1 MGKLLPQI
9 FIVGTDLYSGK
20 KPNFVDFIKKVS
32 KVDSKRN
39 DQVNNVLLK
48 ETEINEYNIE
58 DINNSMDNLEN
69 LEQGIVQ
76 GYNGEYVETEIGKIL
91 YENNVSEINIHE
103 HEYEIEKQINHYRH
117 SNELITDEKILIQLI
132 SNLFINKIKDGD
144 KYNELSRL
152 KNVDAQNF
160 YAMFLSWKIKNTPFK
175 LIIRNFLNYWD
186 SIPENTERELVFVG
200 KWGDE
205 TFGNSHRQHWVN
217 INKKTRSEKI
227 NIAIV
232 RIKEED
238 DFLDYQIFKFIE
250 VLNEINLIDEE
261 FYLKLKYG
269 TINKKVISLVNDGFS
284 RSLSE
289 LIISKYNNY
298 FTLSESGD
306 ITLSKKIIKAMMNN
320 NESEILMLDTIIQ
333 NVFNL

>member
-58 DINNSMDNLEN
+58 DFNNSMDNLEN

-160 YAMFLSWKIKNTPFK
+160 YAMFLSWKI
-175 LIIRNFLNYWD
+175 
-186 SIPENTERELVFVG
+186 
-200 KWGDE
+200 
-205 TFGNSHRQHWVN
+205 
-217 INKKTRSEKI
+217 
-227 NIAIV
+227 
-232 RIKEED
+232 
-238 DFLDYQIFKFIE
+238 
-250 VLNEINLIDEE
+250 
-261 FYLKLKYG
+261 
-269 TINKKVISLVNDGFS
+269 
-284 RSLSE
+284 
-289 LIISKYNNY
+289 
-298 FTLSESGD
+298 
-306 ITLSKKIIKAMMNN
+306 
-320 NESEILMLDTIIQ
+320 
-333 NVFNL
+333 